1 MGSKS
6 KNKHGKGKTRPS
18 TLELKDGDHES
29 AGAKIITDSRFA
41 SVHSDPRFQRAPKH
55 KAKVAID
62 SRFNRMFSDK
72 SFASSAAPLDKRG
85 RPKKQSSQSSLRHYY
100 RIEEDG
106 EKEEETDEEEEE
118 EEEVQEQRESVAKRA
133 ESSEEE
139 EEVQEQRESVAKRAE
154 SSEESK
160 ESDSEDES
168 ESGSEAELE
177 SGDESESTT
186 DTDEEGDE
194 EVYEEEGAE
203 VQEEN
208 IPIIDKET
216 RRLAVLNMDW
226 RHVKSVDLFVLL
238 SSFLPKGGQILSVAV
253 YPSEFGIQRMKEEE
267 IHGPVGLFDDEDD
280 SNDDDDEGEIDNEK
294 LRAYEKSRLR
304 YYYGVVECDSTATAD
319 YLYNAC
325 DGLEVERSS
334 NVLDLRFIPDSME
347 FKYPP
352 RDVATEAP
360 ANYEAVDFQTR
371 ALQQSKIHLTWD
383 EDEPDRVKTLKRK
396 FNADQLADL
405 ELKEFLASDESES
418 DDNQD
423 EGVLDDQSDKKGRKR
438 DMYRALLEG
447 GDGSDGDGEDE
458 NKDMEITFN
467 TGLEDLSKRILEK
480 KDKKSETVWEARLR
494 KSREKKNARKNKAKN
509 SSDDDSSDT
518 DEDGVEQEDDFFV
531 EEPSFKKS
539 KKGTL
544 GKNNKAGNERQDA
557 DGEGEASRAELE
569 LLLAD
574 ENGADTG
581 PKGYKIKT
589 KKAKG
594 KKENQMPD
602 EDKIPTV
609 DYSDSRFSALFTSPL
624 FALDPT
630 DPQFKRSAAYARQ
643 VAQRQQ
649 KGNRPESVKKD
660 AANVDL
666 PPDDLQSEKAELP
679 KSDVLPAR
687 KEKHELSSLVRSLKM
702 KSKQVP
708 LPSNGKSSKKVDK
721 VLSRRHERKGER

>member
-1 MGSKS
+1 MGSKRKDKHNKRKTEPSNLES
-6 KNKHGKGKTRPS
+6 KV
-18 TLELKDGDHES
+18 DDHES
-29 AGAKIITDSRFA
+29 AGGCSVGGAKIITDSRFA
-41 SVHSDPRFQRAPKH
+41 SVHSDPRFQRVPKH

-72 SFASSAAPLDKRG
+72 SFSSSAAPLDKRG
-85 RPKKQSSQSSLRHYY
+85 RPKKQSSRNSLRHYY

-106 EKEEETDEEEEE
+106 GREEEADEEEEE
-118 EEEVQEQRESVAKRA
+118 EEVEEQRESVAKRA
-133 ESSEEE
+133 EL
-139 EEVQEQRESVAKRAE
+139 
-154 SSEESK
+154 SEESA
-160 ESDSEDES
+160 DEL
-168 ESGSEAELE
+168 ESGSEVELE
-177 SGDESESTT
+177 GGGESESTT
-186 DTDEEGDE
+186 DTDEGGDE
-194 EVYEEEGAE
+194 DVYEEEGVE

-208 IPIIDKET
+208 IPTIDKET

-226 RHVKSVDLFVLL
+226 RHVKAVDLFVLL

-253 YPSEFGIQRMKEEE
+253 YPSEFGIQRMKDEE
-267 IHGPVGLFDDEDD
+267 IHGPVGLFDDDDNRNEDEDD
-280 SNDDDDEGEIDNEK
+280 GEINDEK

-304 YYYGVVECDSTATAD
+304 YYYGVVECDSSATAD

-334 NVLDLRFIPDSME
+334 NMLDLRFIPDSME
-347 FKYPP
+347 FKHAP

-360 ANYEAVDFQTR
+360 VNYEAVDFQTR

-405 ELKEFLASDESES
+405 ELREFLASDESEY
-418 DDNQD
+418 DYDRE
-423 EGVLDDQSDKKGRKR
+423 EGVLDDQPDKKGRKR

-447 GDGSDGDGEDE
+447 GNGSDGDGEDE
-458 NKDMEITFN
+458 NRDMEITFN

-480 KDKKSETVWEARLR
+480 KDKKSETVWDAQLR
-494 KSREKKNARKNKAKN
+494 KQREKKNARKNKAKD
-509 SSDDDSSDT
+509 SSDDESSDT
-518 DEDGVEQEDDFFV
+518 VEDRVEQEDDFFV
-531 EEPSFKKS
+531 EEPSVKRS
-539 KKGTL
+539 KKGTRR
-544 GKNNKAGNERQDA
+544 KNSKAENEHQDV

-581 PKGYKIKT
+581 PKGYKIKA
-589 KKAKG
+589 KKTKG
-594 KKENQMPD
+594 KKGDQMPD
-602 EDKIPTV
+602 DDKIPTV

-643 VAQRQQ
+643 VAQRQH
-649 KGNRPESVKKD
+649 KGDRPESVENDAKKI
-660 AANVDL
+660 AAKIDL
-666 PPDDLQSEKAELP
+666 PPNDLESGKGGLP
-679 KSDVLPAR
+679 KSDVLAAR

-702 KSKQVP
+702 KSKRVP
-708 LPSNGKSSKKVDK
+708 LPSNSKSSKKVDK
-721 VLSRRHERKGER
+721 VRSRRHERKGEH

>member
-1 MGSKS
+1 MGSKG
-6 KNKHGKGKTRPS
+6 KNKHGKPKAGPS
-18 TLELKDGDHES
+18 NLEPKAGGHES
-29 AGAKIITDSRFA
+29 AAGGGSGGAGGGAKVITDSRFA
-41 SVHSDPRFQRAPKH
+41 SVHSDPRFQRVPKH

-72 SFASSAAPLDKRG
+72 SFSSSAAPLDKRG

-100 RIEEDG
+100 RIEEDAG
-106 EKEEETDEEEEE
+106 DREEEETDEEEEE
-118 EEEVQEQRESVAKRA
+118 EEAGQEQRASVAKRA
-133 ESSEEE
+133 ELSEG
-139 EEVQEQRESVAKRAE
+139 
-154 SSEESK
+154 SE

-168 ESGSEAELE
+168 ESGSEGELE

-194 EVYEEEGAE
+194 EVYDEEGAE
-203 VQEEN
+203 IQEEN
-208 IPIIDKET
+208 IPTIDKET

-238 SSFLPKGGQILSVAV
+238 SSFLPKGGQILSVGV

-267 IHGPVGLFDDEDD
+267 IHGPVGLFDDEDGG
-280 SNDDDDEGEIDNEK
+280 NEDDDEGEIDHEK

-304 YYYGVVECDSTATAD
+304 YYYGVVECDSSATAD

-347 FKYPP
+347 FKHPP

-360 ANYEAVDFQTR
+360 VNYEAVDFQTR

-418 DDNQD
+418 DDDRD
-423 EGVLDDQSDKKGRKR
+423 EGVLDEQTDKKGRKR
-438 DMYRALLEG
+438 DKYRALLEG

-467 TGLEDLSKRILEK
+467 TGLEDLSKRLLEK
-480 KDKKSETVWEARLR
+480 KDKKSETVWEAHLR

-509 SSDDDSSDT
+509 SSDDESSDT
-518 DEDGVEQEDDFFV
+518 DEDGVDQVDDFFV
-531 EEPSFKKS
+531 EEPSAKKS
-539 KKGTL
+539 KKGTHE
-544 GKNNKAGNERQDA
+544 KNNKAENEFQDV

-574 ENGADTG
+574 ENGADTV

-594 KKENQMPD
+594 KKGNQMAD

-649 KGNRPESVKKD
+649 KGDRPESVKKD
-660 AANVDL
+660 SKKDVANIDL
-666 PPDDLQSEKAELP
+666 PPDDLHSEKGELL
-679 KSDVLPAR
+679 KSDVLPPR

-702 KSKQVP
+702 KSKQVR
-708 LPSNGKSSKKVDK
+708 LPFNSKSLKKVDK
-721 VLSRRHERKGER
+721 VQSRRHERKGEH